1 MAPAAA
7 SKAGA
12 FDLSTVFVADKAAS
26 TEAATALAAAAK
38 KEGVQFFEQIGFNA
52 AAVAVSLCRLIA
64 LSDD

>member
-38 KEGVQFFEQIGFNA
+38 KEGVEFFGQIGFNA
-52 AAVAVSLCRLIA
+52 AVVAVSLRLA
-64 LSDD
+64 LAVQS